1 VHSKSRVLFVDD
13 EPHILSGLRRMLRST
28 RQDWEMA
35 FATGGREALD
45 TMADKPKAFDVIVSD
60 MRMPGMD
67 GVELLREVKARSPE
81 TVRLCLSGQAAKE
94 VVLSSVGLVHQY
106 QSKPCDADAL
116 KATLSRL
123 RMLHDLVGN
132 DQVRGRLASVV
143 SVPARHATREQL
155 MAQLQAPHISIND
168 VAETVSRDVG
178 LSAKIVQLVSSAFFA
193 QPVHTLSPSQA
204 TIFLGADVLKS
215 LAIVVRAFPEF
226 SQVASAATI
235 DEISEHCLAVAE
247 CARQIAQAEN
257 ADKDTI
263 TQVYIAGLFHD
274 IGMLVF
280 AEEFPDKCEQFLAVR
295 RRRNADAWPETERE
309 VFGATHMAA
318 GAYLMGLWGLPDSV
332 IEALA
337 FHHAPSS
344 GSGTEFCPLTA
355 VHVADVL
362 VRESTGQGSRHTARL
377 DEAYLAE
384 LGLADRISV
393 WRRDCLPTPH
403 EEMINV

>member
-1 VHSKSRVLFVDD
+1 MHSKSRVLFVDD
-13 EPHILSGLRRMLRST
+13 EPHILSGLRRMLRSM

-35 FATGGREALD
+35 FATGGAEALEAM
-45 TMADKPKAFDVIVSD
+45 TGEPFNVIVSD

-94 VVLSSVGLVHQY
+94 VVLGSVGLVHQY
-106 QSKPCDADAL
+106 QSKPCDADAI

-123 RMLHDLVGN
+123 RMLHGLVGN
-132 DQVRGRLASVV
+132 DEVRGRLAGVV
-143 SVPARHATREQL
+143 SVPARPAQRDRL
-155 MAQLQAPHISIND
+155 MTQLQSAQVSIND
-168 VAETVSRDVG
+168 VAETISRDVG
-178 LSAKIVQLVSSAFFA
+178 LSAKVVQLVSSAFFA
-193 QPVHTLSPSQA
+193 QPVHTLSPNQA
-204 TIFLGADVLKS
+204 TIFLGMDVLKS
-215 LAIVVRAFPEF
+215 LAVTVRAFPEF
-226 SQVASAATI
+226 SQAASAATI
-235 DEISEHCLAVAE
+235 DEISEHSLSMAE
-247 CARQIAQAEN
+247 CARQIAVAES

-263 TQVYIAGLFHD
+263 TQAYIAGLFHD

-280 AEEFPDKCEQFLAVR
+280 AEEFPDKCEQFLAAR
-295 RRRNADAWPETERE
+295 LETTGAWPETERE

-337 FHHAPSS
+337 FHHDPSS
-344 GSGTEFCPLTA
+344 GSAAEFCPLTA

-362 VRESTGQGSRHTARL
+362 VRESAGQGKGHTTQL

-384 LGLADRISV
+384 LGLVDRIPV
-393 WRRDCLPTPH
+393 WRRECLPTPQ